1 MFALQTKGLTSIV
14 RNQQRKGR
22 TVRRTPPIKV
32 IAAII
37 RHEVV
42 VVVKEVKVVAP
53 VKQTLEADLV
63 AAQKD

>member
-22 TVRRTPPIKV
+22 AVRRTPPIKV

-37 RHEVV
+37 RHE